1 MSDSKS
7 NIRKFWMR
15 PKVIFAVFVLIVAYG
30 GGIFSAVL
38 APYDYAEQDLS
49 SVRQGPS
56 MKHLLGTDFVGRD
69 NLSRII
75 YSLRTNLI
83 VTFAAVVTGSGFLG
97 IFLGLISGYFGGW
110 IDFLVMRIGDIFL
123 AFPGLLLVILIAAT
137 IRPRLINL
145 AREIEDATFL
155 EGLVRWG
162 VIDYVI
168 VFGSLAAFG
177 WVGVARMVRGQVL
190 QLSQFEYVV
199 AGKAI
204 GASTP
209 RILLRH
215 IFPNALP
222 PIIVVLTMG
231 MGSITGAEVILSWLG
246 IGIQPPTPSLGSM
259 IREAQNISI
268 LQNYPHMLIPPVLVV
283 ALLIFAWNLL
293 GDAINDLLNPR
304 SR

>member
-222 PIIVVLTMG
+222 PIIVILTMG

>member
-1 MSDSKS
+1 
-7 NIRKFWMR
+7 MR

-123 AFPGLLLVILIAAT
+123 AFPGLLLVILNAAT

-145 AREIEDATFL
+145 ARAIDDATFL

>member
-1 MSDSKS
+1 MIGHNSK
-7 NIRKFWMR
+7 NKKFWMR
-15 PKVIFAVFVLIVAYG
+15 PKVIFAMFVLIMAYG
-30 GGIFSAVL
+30 GGIFSSVI

-56 MKHLLGTDFVGRD
+56 MEHFLGTDFVGRD
-69 NLSRII
+69 HFSRII

-83 VTFAAVVTGSGFLG
+83 ITFSAVVTGGVVLG
-97 IFLGLISGYFGGW
+97 IFLGLMSGYCGGW
-110 IDFLVMRIGDIFL
+110 IDSLVMRIGDIFL

-137 IRPRLINL
+137 IRPRLINW
-145 AREIEDATFL
+145 AREIEDTTFI
-155 EGLVRWG
+155 EGLVQWG

-177 WVGVARMVRGQVL
+177 WVGIARMVRGQVL
-190 QLSQFEYVV
+190 QIREFEYVV

-209 RILLRH
+209 RVLLKH
-215 IFPNALP
+215 VFPNALP

-231 MGSITGAEVILSWLG
+231 MGSIVGAEVILSWLG
-246 IGIQPPTPSLGSM
+246 IGIQPPTPSLGNM
-259 IREAQNISI
+259 IREAQNISV

-293 GDAINDLLNPR
+293 GDAINDFFNPR